1 MSDKESC
8 EQGWVTMCRFC
19 DLAGKSYSHG
29 SEVLKGALAMQCVDG
44 KWRER
49 VNPFVTAGP

>member
-8 EQGWVTMCRFC
+8 EQGRVTTCRSC
-19 DLAGKSYSHG
+19 DLEGKSYSHA
-29 SEVLKGALAMQCVDG
+29 SKVVKGALAMQCING
-44 KWRER
+44 QWKAR

>member
-1 MSDKESC
+1 MTDKESC
-8 EQGWVTMCRFC
+8 EQGWIITCRFC

-44 KWRER
+44 RWRES